1 MRKALW
7 AVTLCAGAAWIGGGI
22 AQASAAAPA
31 GSKEDQVLQVEQQR
45 ERAQEASD
53 IATLDKIL
61 ADDLIYCHTGGRIDT
76 KASMLDTLKKF
87 PGRYQKITLSDTK
100 VRIDGN
106 MAVINGSIDFTTTG
120 GGRGVSTQHALTTI
134 VYEKRDGRWQMIS
147 EQSTLK
153 PEPGADGAPAA
164 PAPAK

>member
-1 MRKALW
+1 MRKALL
-7 AVTLCAGAAWIGGGI
+7 AVTLCAGAAWIGGAI
-22 AQASAAAPA
+22 VQASAAPA

-53 IATLDKIL
+53 IVTLDKIL

-87 PGRYQKITLSDTK
+87 PGRYQKIALSDTK
-100 VRIDGN
+100 VRVDGN
-106 MAVINGSIDFTTTG
+106 MAVINGSIDFTTNA

-153 PEPGADGAPAA
+153 PESGPDGAPTT
-164 PAPAK
+164 PAPTR

>member
-1 MRKALW
+1 MQKALC
-7 AVTLCAGAAWIGGGI
+7 AMTLCAGAAWIAGGI
-22 AQASAAAPA
+22 VQTSAAGPAGAP

-53 IATLDKIL
+53 IPTLDKIL

-76 KASMLDTLKKF
+76 KPSMLDTLKKF

-100 VRIDGN
+100 VRVDGN

-153 PEPGADGAPAA
+153 PEPGADGAPA
-164 PAPAK
+164 PAR